1 MENKTVGEIDHGMGL
16 LVRQLTFFRCES
28 GFTVTLLSSCLLDLH
43 TGTVMGKMICFELK
57 YIRKKLTNVD
67 HSFARK
73 LHIHFLSPQL

>member
-1 MENKTVGEIDHGMGL
+1 MVASKIAGL
-16 LVRQLTFFRCES
+16 FRCES
-28 GFTVTLLSSCLLDLH
+28 GFTVTSCLLDLH
-43 TGTVMGKMICFELK
+43 TGTVMGKMICFGLK